1 MLNKSKRDKLQ
12 KALRSHCKQYLTKR
26 TELDESGTRLIINAL
41 LTDVLGY
48 APIEEVKTEYM
59 IKGTYADYVVQ
70 LKGVRHFLVEAKSMD
85 LKLSDKH
92 LRQAVTYG
100 AFEAIDWALVS
111 NGRHYDLY
119 RIISGKGIDWRP
131 VFSVDLTD
139 PKRFNQAVEALQYL
153 HRASVTTK
161 GLDKLWKKTIAL
173 DTANVAGLLYS
184 PTVMNYLKRTVRAK
198 YQHKCSD
205 AEIILAIDRVVAEQI
220 DLEQVSPIQIRK
232 AKRPKAAALAA
243 TVPAAGNAGKVS

>member
-70 LKGVRHFLVEAKSMD
+70 LKGVRHFLVEAKSLS

-119 RIISGKGIDWRP
+119 RIISTKGIEWRA
-131 VFSVDLTD
+131 VFSVDLSD
-139 PKRFNQAVEALQYL
+139 PKRFTEAVEALQYL
-153 HRASVTTK
+153 HKASVSTK

-173 DTANVAGLLYS
+173 DAANVAGLLYA
-184 PTVMNYLKRTVRAK
+184 PTVMNYLKRTLKSK
-198 YQHKCSD
+198 YKHKFSD
-205 AEIILAIDRVVAEQI
+205 DEVIAAIDRVVAEQI
-220 DLEQVSPIQIRK
+220 DLEQVSPIRVRK
-232 AKRPKAAALAA
+232 ARRIKSAGLVQPVASVKA
-243 TVPAAGNAGKVS
+243 G